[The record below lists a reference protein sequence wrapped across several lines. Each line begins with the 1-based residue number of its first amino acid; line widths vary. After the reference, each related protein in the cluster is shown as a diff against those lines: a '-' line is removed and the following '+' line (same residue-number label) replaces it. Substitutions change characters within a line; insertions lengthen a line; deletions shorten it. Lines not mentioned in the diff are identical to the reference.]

1 MWTVRG
7 QKDRKKDKHKKLTD
21 SGSFQKRKQVKEKTE
36 KEQRELNESHKE
48 NMAWVIGQADSMVCC
63 GR

>member
-1 MWTVRG
+1 MDKRTE
-7 QKDRKKDKHKKLTD
+7 RKTNTKKLTD